1 MISPLSREGDWS
13 ERHQTLGLGYLRL
26 SLKDEGEDEGED
38 EEVLTASLTNE
49 RQLPSIWFYLTPG
62 ISKF

>member
-13 ERHQTLGLGYLRL
+13 ERHHTLGLGYLRL
-26 SLKDEGEDEGED
+26 SLKDEGED